1 LFVVTHGHRDGKQ
14 FKQPMSTTPDA
25 DYWPFD
31 LPQNCAVIAFSTLYG
46 TEPILHVTHDDH
58 GW

>member
-1 LFVVTHGHRDGKQ
+1 
-14 FKQPMSTTPDA
+14 MSTTPDA